1 LNRLLVRSS
10 LRHLARHPLLTSL
23 SVLGIAIG
31 IAVVVSIDLAN
42 ESARRAFALSAQ
54 GVTGRATDHVVGGP
68 TGLDES
74 IYVALRRDLGV
85 AAAAPVV
92 EGYVTTPREPGRALR
107 VLGIDPFVEAP
118 FRSYVAPGVTT
129 DLRTFLTQPGAA
141 LMSTPTATRLGLVP
155 GASLPIAVEGVK
167 KEVVLV
173 GRLDLPGE
181 LAARALEDLIVTD
194 VATAQELLDQSGR
207 LSRVDLIFAD
217 SLEGAKLRERVAL
230 ACAGRCDVT
239 SAASRALATAQMTRA
254 FHLNLSALSLLAL
267 VVGMFLIYNT
277 VTFSVVQ
284 RRPLLGTLRALGVTR
299 GEIFALVAR
308 EALLLALP
316 AMALGMA
323 LGILLAQELV
333 RLVTRTI
340 NDLYFVVNVRTLD
353 IDPLALAK
361 AAALGLAATLLAALP
376 PAREATRVPPSL
388 TLRRSTSET
397 ALADRAGRL
406 ALMGMALVAAAVWTL
421 SASARG
427 LLFAYIGL
435 ASLVLG
441 ASFTVPWGTRLFA
454 RLARPVM
461 GRLFGMLGKMAAR
474 GIVASLTRTS
484 IALAALTVAV
494 ATTVGVD
501 VMVHSFRATVVEWL
515 TASLQSDVFVQPPS
529 LVSGRGDGTLLPSVI
544 ARIRATEGVLAV
556 NSVRNR
562 RVRTARGDVGLHVPV
577 IGTGQPSLHRFRAPR
592 GGDARRLLAEGDVVA
607 VSEPYAF
614 HHALE
619 VGSMVELATDR
630 GPESF
635 RVVGIYADYAS
646 DEGGILMARPTYERH
661 FDDRGISALGLVAKP
676 GVDLAALRD
685 RVRERAGDEQALV
698 VRANREL
705 LDASLAIF
713 DRTFAVTD
721 VLRLL
726 SVGVAFIGIL
736 SALSAL
742 ALERSR
748 EFAVLRAIGLT
759 PRKLFRLVTLQTSL
773 MGLFAGLFSLPLGLA
788 ISYILVFIINRRSF
802 GWTLELT
809 LSPGVAIKALVVSLL
824 AAVLAGIYPAF
835 KMSRAGPAIALREE

>member
-1 LNRLLVRSS
+1 MNRLLVRSS
-10 LRHLARHPLLTSL
+10 LRHLARHPLLTTL
-23 SVLGIAIG
+23 SVLGIAVG
-31 IAVVVSIDLAN
+31 VAVVVSIDLAN
-42 ESARRAFALSAQ
+42 ESARRAFAISSQ
-54 GVTGRATDHVVGGP
+54 GVTGRATDQVLGGP

-74 IYVALRRDLGV
+74 MYVALRRDLGV

-118 FRSYVAPGVTT
+118 FRTYVAPGVTT
-129 DLRTFLTQPGAA
+129 DLRTFLTRPGAA
-141 LMSTPTATRLGLVP
+141 LMSTPTATRLGLAS

-173 GRLDLPGE
+173 GRIDLPGE

-194 VATAQELLDQSGR
+194 VATAQELLDQRGR
-207 LSRVDLIFAD
+207 LSRIDLIFPD
-217 SLEGAKLRERVAL
+217 SPDGPVLRQRVAA
-230 ACAGRCDVT
+230 ACAGRCEVQ

-267 VVGMFLIYNT
+267 VVGVFLIYNT

-316 AMALGMA
+316 AMILGMG
-323 LGILLAQELV
+323 LGIALAHELT

-353 IDPLALAK
+353 LDPSALAK
-361 AAALGLAATLLAALP
+361 AATLGLGATLLAALP

-388 TLRRSTSET
+388 TLRRSTTET
-397 ALADRAGRL
+397 AFADRAGRL
-406 ALMGMALVAAAVWTL
+406 SLVGAALLVASMGALA
-421 SASARG
+421 ASARS
-427 LLFAYIGL
+427 LALAYAGL
-435 ASLVLG
+435 AGLVLG
-441 ASFTVPWGTRLFA
+441 GALAIPFGTKLFA
-454 RLARPVM
+454 RLARPAM
-461 GRLFGMLGKMAAR
+461 GRLFGVLGKMAAR

-515 TASLQSDVFVQPPS
+515 TASLQSDIFVQPPS

-544 ARIRATEGVLAV
+544 ERVSATEGILAV
-556 NSVRNR
+556 NNIRNR
-562 RVRTARGDVGLHVPV
+562 RVRTAGREVALHVPV
-577 IGTGQPSLHRFRAPR
+577 IAAGQPSVYRLRTPR
-592 GGDARRLLAEGDVVA
+592 GGDARRLLAEGDVIA

-614 HHALE
+614 HHGLE
-619 VGSMVELATDR
+619 VGSVIDLGTDR
-630 GPESF
+630 GPKPF

-646 DEGGILMARPTYERH
+646 DEGGILMLRPTYERH
-661 FDDRGISALGLVAKP
+661 FDDRRISALGIVAKP
-676 GVDLAALRD
+676 GVDLALLRD
-685 RVRERAGDEQALV
+685 RVRERAGDEQALI
-698 VRANREL
+698 VRAHREL

-713 DRTFAVTD
+713 DRTFAVTE

-748 EFAVLRAIGLT
+748 ELAVLRAIGLT
-759 PRKLFRLVTLQTSL
+759 PKNLLALVTLQSSL
-773 MGLFAGLFSLPLGLA
+773 MGFFAGIFSLPLGFVLA
-788 ISYILVFIINRRSF
+788 YVLVFVINRRSF
-802 GWTLELT
+802 GWTLELA
-809 LSPGVAIKALVVSLL
+809 LSPDVAVKAILLSLL

-835 KMSRAGPAIALREE
+835 KMSRARPALALREE

>member
-23 SVLGIAIG
+23 SVLGIAVG

-42 ESARRAFALSAQ
+42 GSARRAFALSSQ
-54 GVTGRATDHVVGGP
+54 GVTGRATDQVVGGP

-92 EGYVTTPREPGRALR
+92 EGYATTPREPGRALR
-107 VLGIDPFVEAP
+107 ILGVDPFVEAP
-118 FRSYVAPGVTT
+118 FRTYVAPGVTT
-129 DLRTFLTQPGAA
+129 DLRTFLTRPGAA
-141 LMSTPTATRLGLVP
+141 LMSTPTAVRLGLVP
-155 GASLPIAVEGVK
+155 GSPLPIAVEGVK
-167 KEVVLV
+167 KEIVLV
-173 GRLDLPGE
+173 GHIDLPGE
-181 LAARALEDLIVTD
+181 LAVRALEDLIVTD
-194 VATAQELLDQSGR
+194 VATAQELLDQPGK
-207 LSRVDLIFAD
+207 LSRIDLIFAD
-217 SLEGAKLRERVAL
+217 SPEGAALRERVAG
-230 ACAGRCDVT
+230 ACVGRCEVT

-299 GEIFALVAR
+299 GEVFALVAR
-308 EALLLALP
+308 EALLLAVP
-316 AMALGMA
+316 AMILGLG
-323 LGILLAQELV
+323 LGIALAHELL

-353 IDPLALAK
+353 LDVSALAK
-361 AAALGLAATLLAALP
+361 AAALGLLATLVAAFP
-376 PAREATRVPPSL
+376 PAREATLVPPSL
-388 TLRRSTSET
+388 TLRRSSSET
-397 ALADRAGRL
+397 ALAGRAARL
-406 ALMGMALVAAAVWTL
+406 ALVGTALGGASMGALG
-421 SASARG
+421 ASARS
-427 LLFAYIGL
+427 LSLAYIGL
-435 ASLVLG
+435 AGLVLG
-441 ASFTVPWGTRLFA
+441 AALVIPWATRLLA
-454 RLARPVM
+454 VLARPAM
-461 GRLFGMLGKMAAR
+461 GRIFGMLGKMAAR

-515 TASLQSDVFVQPPS
+515 TASLQSDIFVQPPS
-529 LVSGRGDGTLLPSVI
+529 LVSGRGDGTLLPQVI
-544 ARIRATEGVLAV
+544 ERVSATDGVLAV
-556 NSVRNR
+556 SNIRNR
-562 RVRTARGDVGLHVPV
+562 RVRAGGGEVALHVPV
-577 IGTGQPSLHRFRAPR
+577 IAAGQPSVYRFRTPR
-592 GGDARRLLAEGDVVA
+592 GGDARRLLAEGDVIA

-614 HHALE
+614 HHGLD
-619 VGSMVELATDR
+619 VGQTIDLGTDR
-630 GPESF
+630 GAKPF
-635 RVVGIYADYAS
+635 RVVGVYADYAS
-646 DEGGILMARPTYERH
+646 DEGGILMSRPTYERH
-661 FDDRGISALGLVAKP
+661 FDDRRISALGLVAKP
-676 GVDLAALRD
+676 GVDLGALRE
-685 RVRERAGDEQALV
+685 RVRARAGDEQVLV

-713 DRTFAVTD
+713 DRTFAVTE

-748 EFAVLRAIGLT
+748 ELAVLRAIGLT
-759 PRKLFRLVTLQTSL
+759 PRQLFRLVTLQTSL
-773 MGLFAGLFSLPLGLA
+773 MGLFAGLFSLPLGLVLA
-788 ISYILVFIINRRSF
+788 YVLVFVINRRSF
-802 GWTLELT
+802 GWTLELA
-809 LSPGVAIKALVVSLL
+809 LSPGVAVKALVLSLL
-824 AAVLAGIYPAF
+824 AAVLAGLYPAF
-835 KMSRAGPAIALREE
+835 KMSRANPVLALRDE

>member
-1 LNRLLVRSS
+1 MNRLLVRSS
-10 LRHLARHPLLTSL
+10 LRHLARHPLLTCL
-23 SVLGIAIG
+23 SVLGIAVG
-31 IAVVVSIDLAN
+31 VAVVVSIDLAN
-42 ESARRAFALSAQ
+42 ESARRAFALSSQ
-54 GVTGRATDHVVGGP
+54 GVTGRATDQVVGGP
-68 TGLDES
+68 TGLDET
-74 IYVALRRDLGV
+74 IYVALRRDLGI

-92 EGYVTTPREPGRALR
+92 EGYATTPREPGRALR
-107 VLGIDPFVEAP
+107 ILGVDPFVEAP
-118 FRSYVAPGVTT
+118 FRTYVAPGVTT
-129 DLRTFLTQPGAA
+129 DLRNFLSRPGAA
-141 LMSTPTATRLGLVP
+141 LMSTPTAMRLGLAAGSP
-155 GASLPIAVEGVK
+155 LPIAVEGVT

-173 GRLDLPGE
+173 GRIDLPGE
-181 LAARALEDLIVTD
+181 LAARALEDLLVTD
-194 VATAQELLDQSGR
+194 VATAQELLDQRGR
-207 LSRVDLIFAD
+207 LSRIDLIFSD
-217 SLEGAKLRERVAL
+217 SPEGDAQRQRVAE
-230 ACAGRCDVT
+230 ACKGRCEVT
-239 SAASRALATAQMTRA
+239 SAASRVLATAQMTRA

-316 AMALGMA
+316 AILLGLG
-323 LGILLAQELV
+323 LGIALAHELV

-353 IDPLALAK
+353 IDFAALAK
-361 AAALGLAATLLAALP
+361 AASLGLAATLLAALP
-376 PAREATRVPPSL
+376 PAREATLVPPSL
-388 TLRRSTSET
+388 TLRRSASE
-397 ALADRAGRL
+397 ASLARRAGRL
-406 ALMGMALVAAAVWTL
+406 ALAGAAIMVIAVGAL
-421 SASARG
+421 SASARS
-427 LLFAYIGL
+427 LWFAYAGL
-435 ASLVLG
+435 AGLVLG
-441 ASFTVPWGTRLFA
+441 ASLAIPWATRMFA
-454 RLARPVM
+454 EVARPAM

-544 ARIRATEGVLAV
+544 ERVSATDGVLAV
-556 NSVRNR
+556 NHIRNR
-562 RVRTARGDVGLHVPV
+562 RVRAGSGEVALHVPV
-577 IGTGQPSLHRFRAPR
+577 VAAGQPSVYRFRSPR
-592 GGDARRLLAEGDVVA
+592 GGDARRLLADGDVVA

-619 VGSMVELATDR
+619 VGSTLDIATDR
-630 GPESF
+630 GTQSF

-646 DEGGILMARPTYERH
+646 DEGGVLMARPTYERH
-661 FDDRGISALGLVAKP
+661 FDDRRISALGLVAKP
-676 GVDLAALRD
+676 GTDLAALRD

-713 DRTFAVTD
+713 DRTFAVTE

-748 EFAVLRAIGLT
+748 ELAVLRAIGLT
-759 PRKLFRLVTLQTSL
+759 PRQLFRLVTLQTSL
-773 MGLFAGLFSLPLGLA
+773 MGVFAGIFSLPLGLVLA
-788 ISYILVFIINRRSF
+788 YILVFVINRRSF
-802 GWTLELT
+802 GWTLELA
-809 LSPGVAIKALVVSLL
+809 LSPGVAFKALALSLL
-824 AAVLAGIYPAF
+824 AAVLAGLYPAL
-835 KMSRAGPAIALREE
+835 KMSRARPAVALREE

>member
-23 SVLGIAIG
+23 SVLGIAVG
-31 IAVVVSIDLAN
+31 VAVVVSIDLAN
-42 ESARRAFALSAQ
+42 ESARRAFALSTQ
-54 GVTGRATDHVVGGP
+54 GVTGRATDQVLGGP

-74 IYVALRRDLGV
+74 IYVALRRDLGI

-118 FRSYVAPGVTT
+118 FRTYVAPGVTT
-129 DLRTFLTQPGAA
+129 DLRTFLTRPGAA

-155 GASLPIAVEGVK
+155 GALLPIAVEGVK
-167 KEVVLV
+167 KEVALV
-173 GRLDLPGE
+173 GRIDLPGE

-194 VATAQELLDQSGR
+194 VATAQELLDQKGR
-207 LSRVDLIFAD
+207 LSRVDLIFPD
-217 SLEGAKLRERVAL
+217 SPEGAAQRERVTH
-230 ACAGRCDVT
+230 ACTGRCEVT

-316 AMALGMA
+316 AML
-323 LGILLAQELV
+323 LGIGLGIVLAQELL

-340 NDLYFVVNVRTLD
+340 NDLYFVVNVRSLD
-353 IDPLALAK
+353 LDVVPLAR

-376 PAREATRVPPSL
+376 PAREATLVPPSL
-388 TLRRSTSET
+388 TLRRSSSET
-397 ALADRAGRL
+397 ALAHRAGRL
-406 ALMGMALVAAAVWTL
+406 ALGGAALIVFAVAAL
-421 SASARG
+421 SASARS
-427 LLFAYIGL
+427 LLLAYVGL
-435 ASLVLG
+435 AGLVLG
-441 ASFTVPWGTRLFA
+441 AALGIPWATRLFA
-454 RLARPVM
+454 RAARPAM

-494 ATTVGVD
+494 AATVGVD

-515 TASLQSDVFVQPPS
+515 TASLQSDIFVQPPS

-544 ARIRATEGVLAV
+544 ARVSATEGVLAV
-556 NSVRNR
+556 NNIRNR
-562 RVRTARGDVGLHVPV
+562 RVRAAGGEVALHVPV
-577 IGTGQPSLHRFRAPR
+577 IAEGQSSVYRFRAPR
-592 GGDARRLLAEGDVVA
+592 GGDARRLLAEGDVIA
-607 VSEPYAF
+607 VTEPYAF

-619 VGSMVELATDR
+619 VGSVIDLGTDR
-630 GPESF
+630 GTKPF
-635 RVVGIYADYAS
+635 RVAGVYADYAS
-646 DEGGILMARPTYERH
+646 DEGGILMSRPTYEKH
-661 FDDRGISALGLVAKP
+661 FDDRRISALGLVAKP
-676 GVDLAALRD
+676 GVDLAELRE
-685 RVRERAGDEQALV
+685 RVRERAGGEQALV

-713 DRTFAVTD
+713 DRTFAVTE

-748 EFAVLRAIGLT
+748 ELAVLRAIGLT
-759 PRKLFRLVTLQTSL
+759 PRKLFGLVTLQTSL
-773 MGLFAGLFSLPLGLA
+773 MGLLAGIFSLPLGFALA
-788 ISYILVFIINRRSF
+788 YVLVFVINRRSF
-802 GWTLELT
+802 GWTLELA
-809 LSPGVAIKALVVSLL
+809 LSPGVAVKALVVSLL

-835 KMSRAGPAIALREE
+835 KMSRSNPAHALREE

>member
-1 LNRLLVRSS
+1 MKRLLLRSS
-10 LRHLARHPLLTSL
+10 VRNLARHPLLTSL
-23 SVLGIAIG
+23 SVLGIAVG
-31 IAVVVSIDLAN
+31 VAVVVSIDLAN
-42 ESARRAFALSAQ
+42 ESARRAFALSSQ
-54 GVTGRATDHVVGGP
+54 GVAGRATDHVVGGP
-68 TGLDES
+68 SGLDES
-74 IYVALRRDLGV
+74 FYVTLRRDLGV

-92 EGYVTTPREPGRALR
+92 EGYAVTPREPGRALK
-107 VLGIDPFVEAP
+107 VLGIDPFVEAA

-129 DLRTFLTQPGAA
+129 DLRTFLTRPGAA
-141 LMSTPTATRLGLVP
+141 LMSTPTATRLGLAA
-155 GASLPIAVEGVK
+155 GARLPISVEGVK
-167 KEVVLV
+167 KEIVLV
-173 GRLDLPGE
+173 GLIDLPGQ

-194 VATAQELLDQSGR
+194 VATAQELLDQKGK
-207 LSRVDLIFAD
+207 LSRIDLIVAD
-217 SLEGAKLRERVAL
+217 TPGGALERARVTAACQGRCAL
-230 ACAGRCDVT
+230 A

-277 VTFSVVQ
+277 VTFTVVQ

-299 GEIFALVAR
+299 GEIFTLVAR
-308 EALLLALP
+308 EALILALP
-316 AMALGMA
+316 ATLLGLG
-323 LGILLAQELV
+323 LGIALAHELV

-340 NDLYFVVNVRTLD
+340 NDLYFVVNVRELELD
-353 IDPLALAK
+353 PAAIAK
-361 AAALGLAATLLAALP
+361 ATALGLGATLGAALA

-388 TLRRSTSET
+388 TLRRSSAET

-406 ALMGMALVAAAVWTL
+406 AVAGAGLVVLATLALTV
-421 SASARG
+421 SARS
-427 LLFAYIGL
+427 LGL
-435 ASLVLG
+435 AYVGLAGLVVG
-441 ASFTVPWGTRLFA
+441 AALAIPWATRLFA
-454 RLARPVM
+454 GLVRPSM
-461 GRLFGMLGKMAAR
+461 GRLFGMLGRMAAR

-501 VMVHSFRATVVEWL
+501 IMVQSFRATVVEWL
-515 TASLQSDVFVQPPS
+515 SASLTSDVFVQPPS

-544 ARIRATEGVLAV
+544 ARVGTTEGVFAV
-556 NSVRNR
+556 NTVRNR
-562 RVRTARGDVGLHVPV
+562 RVRAQGGEVALHVPV
-577 IGTGQPSLHRFRAPR
+577 IAPGHPSVYRFRSPR
-592 GGDARRLLAEGDVVA
+592 GGDARVLLAEGDVVA

-619 VGSMVELATDR
+619 VGSVVELGTDR
-630 GPESF
+630 GPRPF

-646 DEGGILMARPTYERH
+646 DEGGILMWRPTYERH
-661 FDDRGISALGLVAKP
+661 FDDRGISAMGLVAKP
-676 GVDLAALRD
+676 GVDLAVLCD
-685 RVRERAGDEQALV
+685 RVRARAGDEQVLV

-713 DRTFAVTD
+713 DRTFAVTE

-748 EFAVLRAIGLT
+748 ELAVLRAIGLT
-759 PRKLFRLVTLQTSL
+759 PRKLVRLVTLQTAL
-773 MGLFAGLFSLPLGLA
+773 MGLFAGLFSLPLGVALA
-788 ISYILVFIINRRSF
+788 YVLVFVINRRSF

-809 LSPGVAIKALVVSLL
+809 LTPDMAVKAIVLSLL
-824 AAVLAGIYPAF
+824 AAVLAGIYPAL
-835 KMSRAGPAIALREE
+835 KMSRARPAVALREE